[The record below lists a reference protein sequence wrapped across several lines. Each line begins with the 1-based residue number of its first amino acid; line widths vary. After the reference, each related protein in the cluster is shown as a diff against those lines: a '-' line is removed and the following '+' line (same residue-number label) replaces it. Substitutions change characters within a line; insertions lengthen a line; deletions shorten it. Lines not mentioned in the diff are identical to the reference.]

1 MAAINHARHTA
12 TKYLPKYFTKE
23 AYLNT
28 YAVMFKS
35 IPDKVTWDPCD
46 RPKLSPPE
54 ITKKIGRP
62 KKKYALRPSI
72 ARELKAQKQGVSG
85 PGESSNA
92 VSTLKRTKKMV
103 VHKSGLLIIEEDEV
117 LVIKEKEGIEAEGAK
132 GVIEQ
137 EQEMMK

>member
-62 KKKYALRPSI
+62 KKSRK
-72 ARELKAQKQGVSG
+72 KATIE
-85 PGESSNA
+85 PI
-92 VSTLKRTKKMV
+92 KKKIILYMLF
-103 VHKSGLLIIEEDEV
+103 LL
-117 LVIKEKEGIEAEGAK
+117 
-132 GVIEQ
+132 
-137 EQEMMK
+137 